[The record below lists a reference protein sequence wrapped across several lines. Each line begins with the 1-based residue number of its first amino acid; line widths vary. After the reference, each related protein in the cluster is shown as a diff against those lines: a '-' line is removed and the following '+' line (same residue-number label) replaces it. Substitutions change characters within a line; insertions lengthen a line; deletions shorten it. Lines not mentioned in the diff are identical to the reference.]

1 CRLKRALA
9 VMSQDCLF
17 CKITAGEIPSEE
29 AFEDPDVDA
38 FHDIKPAARGHILLV
53 PKEDVIPM
61 RQDDD
66 GDGAWLGKM
75 MVLANKIAH
84 ENGCRPGPEGGF
96 RLVANSGVAGGQ
108 EIDHLHLHILGGARP
123 WAKRAAPAA

>member
-1 CRLKRALA
+1 
-9 VMSQDCLF
+9 MSQDCLF
-17 CKITAGEIPSEE
+17 CKITAGEIPSKKVY
-29 AFEDPDVDA
+29 EDADFYA
-38 FHDIKPAARGHILLV
+38 FHDINPAAPVHILLV
-53 PKEDVIPM
+53 PKKHVISM
-61 RQDDD
+61 QHVDDSD
-66 GDGAWLGKM
+66 AAWLGKM

-96 RLVANSGVAGGQ
+96 RLVANSGVEGGQ